1 MNEALPFRQFVVKT
15 AARCNLAC
23 DYCYVY
29 ELRDQGWRNRPR
41 LIADETV
48 TALGRWLRAHAEQ
61 AGLRT
66 LDIVLHGGEPLL
78 VGPARLDAIATD
90 LRAALAGVAE
100 PRFTLQTNGV
110 LLDERCAE
118 VLLAHRIRVGVSLDG
133 DEVAHDRHRRGPD
146 GGGSHAAT
154 VRGIELLRR
163 PRYRPLYGG
172 LLATIDLANDPVATY
187 EELLAHAPPMIDLL
201 LPHATWE
208 YPPPGARTGE
218 TAHAD
223 WLIAVFDRWYGAP
236 VRETRVRLLEDL
248 VDLTL
253 GRAVRSETLGLSPA
267 GSVVIETDGT
277 FERQDALKAAYD
289 GAAATGFDVFRHD
302 PATVLAASGFGGLG
316 ADAGEP
322 AEPSPT
328 CRRCPVLRTC
338 GGGLRAHRYHP
349 ANGFDNPSVYCADL
363 RALIDHV
370 RTRVHADLRA
380 LVGPERRR

>member
-1 MNEALPFRQFVVKT
+1 MNEAIPFRQFIVKI

-41 LIADETV
+41 LIAEETV
-48 TALGRWLRAHAEQ
+48 VAVGRWLRAHAER

-78 VGPARLDAIATD
+78 VGPDRLDAIARE

-118 VLLAHRIRVGVSLDG
+118 VLLAHRIRVGISLDG
-133 DEVAHDRHRRGPD
+133 DELAHDRHRRGPD
-146 GGGSHAAT
+146 GRGSHAGT
-154 VRGIELLRR
+154 VRGIALLRR

-187 EELLAHAPPMIDLL
+187 EELLAQAPPMIDLL

-208 YPPPGARTGE
+208 YPPPGARPDE

-236 VRETRVRLLEDL
+236 VRETRVRILEDL

-253 GRAVRSETLGLSPA
+253 GRSVHSETLGLSPA

-289 GAAATGFDVFRHD
+289 GAAATGLDVFRHD
-302 PATVLAASGFGGLG
+302 PATVLAATARTGPG
-316 ADAGEP
+316 AGT

-363 RALIDHV
+363 RALIEHV
-370 RTRVHADLRA
+370 GHRVRADVRA
-380 LVGPERRR
+380 LVGQGRRR